1 MQFYIII
8 IYRLVLLGSVLF
20 VHLFVLLILVLILIH
35 SSYREKEIYRID
47 HYLGKEMV
55 LNLMVLRFGNELFRS
70 VWNRERIASVVITFK
85 EPFGTY
91 GRGGYF
97 DTNGIL
103 RLVLKHTSRIF
114 LTSLSVSCLQ
124 QYRE

>member
-1 MQFYIII
+1 MQFYIIR
-8 IYRLVLLGSVLF
+8 IYILVLL
-20 VHLFVLLILVLILIH
+20 LIY

-114 LTSLSVSCLQ
+114 FTILSVSCLQ